1 MNPLI
6 VFPPAPYKALAF
18 DHIKPEH
25 FLPALEHWIQVAK
38 ERQAAIVAN
47 SESPTFDNTVVALE
61 FSSLEL
67 NKVSSC
73 FFNLNSAETN
83 ESIQEIAREFS
94 PKLTA
99 FSSETLLN
107 EPLFLRIQSV
117 YESGQELDTTEEQ
130 RLLNETYE
138 SFVRNGAALEGE
150 DRTRLTD
157 LNEELSTLSLTFGE
171 HVLAETKA
179 FQYHTEA
186 IEDLQGLPE
195 DVIES
200 AAQLCQ

>member
-6 VFPPAPYKALAF
+6 DFPPAPYKALAF

-25 FLPALEHWIQVAK
+25 FLPALEHWIEVAK
-38 ERQAAIVAN
+38 GRQAAIVAN

-117 YESGQELDTTEEQ
+117 YESGQELDTT
-130 RLLNETYE
+130 
-138 SFVRNGAALEGE
+138 
-150 DRTRLTD
+150 
-157 LNEELSTLSLTFGE
+157 
-171 HVLAETKA
+171 
-179 FQYHTEA
+179 
-186 IEDLQGLPE
+186 
-195 DVIES
+195 
-200 AAQLCQ
+200 

>member
-6 VFPPAPYKALAF
+6 EFPSTAHEALAF
-18 DHIKPEH
+18 DRIKPEH
-25 FLPALEHWIQVAK
+25 FLPALEHWIQVSK

-47 SESPTFDNTVVALE
+47 SERPTFENTVAALE

-83 ESIQEIAREFS
+83 EDIQEIAREFS

-117 YESGQELDTTEEQ
+117 YESGQELHSAEAK

-150 DRTRLTD
+150 NRTRLTA
-157 LNEELSTLSLTFGE
+157 LNEELSKLSLTFGE

-179 FQYHTEA
+179 FK
-186 IEDLQGLPE
+186 
-195 DVIES
+195 
-200 AAQLCQ
+200 